1 MTQRTPMR
9 ISLAF
14 WIGIAALSVAACKKS
29 PPPGPGPLAAAAA
42 APAVSVRFVKVESR
56 RLPPVLEISGT
67 LEAGQVVSNEMWR
80 PGPDGSAVPAS
91 PPTPELADSLE
102 RFGFN
107 AAEHAAAEGWWR

>member
-1 MTQRTPMR
+1 MR

-29 PPPGPGPLAAAAA
+29 PPPGPEPLATAAA

-67 LEAGQVVSNEMWR
+67 LD
-80 PGPDGSAVPAS
+80 PDERSEVAAQFGGAVKAVNVDVG
-91 PPTPELADSLE
+91 TRVKIGRA
-102 RFGFN
+102 
-107 AAEHAAAEGWWR
+107 HV